1 MKFRNKLLLLA
12 GATGA
17 AILFANTLMNETVT
31 GDIIIPDGF
40 TVTAHTGCE
49 KTKDN
54 SLDAITIGFGYG
66 ADIVEF
72 DLNFNNEGVAVLSHD
87 EPKGKEHT
95 LEEAFEL
102 VAGYNNLLV
111 NVDVKNTKDL
121 RQVKELAEKYNLSE
135 RIFFTGIT
143 EADVEAVKAQ
153 TPDISYYL
161 NKDLD
166 KSRIEDIVYIEEL
179 IALVKNLGARGL
191 NIKFSTCSSLMV
203 DMFHKEGL
211 EISVW
216 TVNKKSDMK
225 KVLTLGCDNITTRNV
240 SDLLAMLNP
249 VN

>member
-1 MKFRNKLLLLA
+1 MKLRNKLLLLA

-17 AILFANTLMNETVT
+17 VFLIANSVVNNNVT
-31 GDIIIPDGF
+31 GDFVIPDGF

-54 SLDAITIGFGYG
+54 SLDAITIGYGYG

-72 DLNFNNEGVAVLSHD
+72 DLNFNDEGVAVLSHD
-87 EPKGKEHT
+87 APKGEEHT
-95 LEEAFEL
+95 LEEAFAL
-102 VAGYNNLLV
+102 IAGYNNLLV

-121 RQVKELAEKYNLSE
+121 AQVKTLAEKYNLSD

-143 EADVEAVKAQ
+143 EEDVEAVKTQ
-153 TPDISYYL
+153 TPDITYYL
-161 NKDLD
+161 NKDIE
-166 KSRIEDIVYIEEL
+166 KSRIDDIEYVEEL
-179 IALVKNLGARGL
+179 ITLVKDLGAKGL
-191 NIKFSTCSSLMV
+191 NIKFSTCSLLMV

-240 SDLLAMLNP
+240 ADLLAIMNP
-249 VN
+249 DN